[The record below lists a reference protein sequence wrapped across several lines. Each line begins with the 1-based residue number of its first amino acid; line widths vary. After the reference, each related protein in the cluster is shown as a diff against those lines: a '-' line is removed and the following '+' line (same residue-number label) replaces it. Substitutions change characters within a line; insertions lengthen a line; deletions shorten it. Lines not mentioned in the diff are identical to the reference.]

1 MLRLDLM
8 PQVARIVIIKD
19 SKIAARN
26 EVLRLWSASQKVLT
40 LSARKRGWLAD
51 IVRCVERVD
60 PIFSI
65 GDIYHFKTELGRA
78 HIDNHNIEAK
88 IRQQLQVLRDLGMV
102 EFIRPG
108 IYRRLL
114 GS

>member
-51 IVRCVERVD
+51 LVRRVERVD

-65 GDIYHFKTELGRA
+65 DDIYHFKTELGRA